1 MNDRKRVL
9 TGVRPTGPLHLG
21 RYSGA
26 NETWRRLQRD
36 HDCYSLIADWQV
48 SDRAG
53 DLGRRLPSDVVFIVF
68 GAVPVMMGVPIAFGD
83 LWRRR
88 RPVVASAAS

>member
-26 NETWRRLQRD
+26 IETWRRLQRD
-36 HDCYSLIADWQV
+36 HDCYFLIADWQV

-53 DLGRRLPSDVVFIVF
+53 DLGRRLPGDVVFIVF
-68 GAVPVMMGVPIAFGD
+68 GAVPVVIGVLIAYAD
-83 LWRRR
+83 LSRRW
-88 RPVVASAAS
+88 RPVVVAAAS